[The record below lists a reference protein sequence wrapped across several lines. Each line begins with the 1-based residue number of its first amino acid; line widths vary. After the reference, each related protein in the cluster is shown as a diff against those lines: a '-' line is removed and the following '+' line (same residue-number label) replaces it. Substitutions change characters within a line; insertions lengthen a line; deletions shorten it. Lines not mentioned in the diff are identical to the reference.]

1 MLRTLLKPYG
11 IEDPDTFVHAV
22 GPHLETIRLDDSSPS
37 VLLAEALDR
46 QSLRK
51 VAQKRLGTRP
61 VSENVGDVEVLIS
74 TSDKWAMSFADN
86 DFLSGPAD
94 SVRRCLQAKAQS
106 QSLSSVDSFRS
117 AEHLVDVSLPLT
129 VITFTND
136 QHAAISFVELFSQQ
150 DRPTFSTNATAVDQA
165 VRSLPYAVSVTM
177 LKDKGFEWTS
187 RSAFGLAGSM
197 VVALSPETSR

>member
-1 MLRTLLKPYG
+1 
-11 IEDPDTFVHAV
+11 
-22 GPHLETIRLDDSSPS
+22 
-37 VLLAEALDR
+37 
-46 QSLRK
+46 
-51 VAQKRLGTRP
+51 
-61 VSENVGDVEVLIS
+61 VEVLIS

-106 QSLSSVDSFRS
+106 QSLSSLDAFRS

-150 DRPTFSTNATAVDQA
+150 DRPTFSTNAPAVDQA

-187 RSAFGLAGSM
+187 RSAFGLVGSV